1 MLKLKLDKRKK
12 ILLIGIALAIAIIVA
27 VIVTCVVVLC
37 GKKEVSL
44 KITLNGQAVESCEID
59 SGGEKINF
67 AYTLENSSKQGTA
80 SWQIEG
86 DADDSRISDSGE
98 FISGLKAGAVKVK
111 LSVEEGGETFSG
123 VVNVKVKPRG
133 LESIQVT
140 NSAQTD
146 YIEGQLFNPDGY
158 IVEGSFSN
166 GTMAVIDGWIVENA
180 DKPLLPDDTEVVISY
195 TENGIAKQTQV
206 PIQVAPKTLQAIT
219 VTNLPAQLDYF
230 VDDVFRKKGMV
241 VTAEYEFCN
250 EVVKNYSID
259 KYNVPLTINDS
270 SVTITYTENGITK
283 SAVLEITVTSRTLSE
298 IAIIKSA
305 DKLEYTEGEYFDI
318 LGLSVLAKYSDSPD
332 AITKRWQHNKSEA
345 LTTNDE
351 DVVITYTENGITKTT
366 TFAITVLPAV
376 FVDPDVRE
384 VIEIINI
391 LPDEESLTL
400 SDEGAVRY
408 AGDLYVALSEEKRV
422 QVTNLSK
429 LNSLLDKLIVLEEE
443 QPIVPETEYT
453 IKYSVYNNL
462 EFSDIDFNVNPQKYK
477 NSEGAIQL
485 NAVESSIA
493 TDLGYEFVHW
503 VDETDSVVIS
513 IENIVADKSYFAVF
527 ALTAIVSIEFRS
539 YFNKDEVLLTMPD
552 VNRGTFDISSSGI
565 AETIYHEKELLALDY
580 YVEYADGTIEYVNGG
595 SFLTNYNALILAY
608 VVVVETVELHIASP
622 NDVAVAWNYEYT
634 NDEGEVKV
642 INKDNLSEAQIIV
655 PNSAN
660 VILYF
665 KNPSITKIIMNDD
678 TVGLFPPI
686 TSYAFSIKDDIKAE
700 LYF

>member
-1 MLKLKLDKRKK
+1 
-12 ILLIGIALAIAIIVA
+12 
-27 VIVTCVVVLC
+27 
-37 GKKEVSL
+37 
-44 KITLNGQAVESCEID
+44 
-59 SGGEKINF
+59 
-67 AYTLENSSKQGTA
+67 
-80 SWQIEG
+80 
-86 DADDSRISDSGE
+86 
-98 FISGLKAGAVKVK
+98 
-111 LSVEEGGETFSG
+111 
-123 VVNVKVKPRG
+123 
-133 LESIQVT
+133 
-140 NSAQTD
+140 
-146 YIEGQLFNPDGY
+146 
-158 IVEGSFSN
+158 
-166 GTMAVIDGWIVENA
+166 MAVIDGWIVENA

-539 YFNKDEVLLTMPD
+539 YFNKDEVLLT
-552 VNRGTFDISSSGI
+552 ILS
-565 AETIYHEKELLALDY
+565 
-580 YVEYADGTIEYVNGG
+580 IE
-595 SFLTNYNALILAY
+595 
-608 VVVVETVELHIASP
+608 
-622 NDVAVAWNYEYT
+622 
-634 NDEGEVKV
+634 
-642 INKDNLSEAQIIV
+642 
-655 PNSAN
+655 
-660 VILYF
+660 
-665 KNPSITKIIMNDD
+665 
-678 TVGLFPPI
+678 
-686 TSYAFSIKDDIKAE
+686 
-700 LYF
+700 